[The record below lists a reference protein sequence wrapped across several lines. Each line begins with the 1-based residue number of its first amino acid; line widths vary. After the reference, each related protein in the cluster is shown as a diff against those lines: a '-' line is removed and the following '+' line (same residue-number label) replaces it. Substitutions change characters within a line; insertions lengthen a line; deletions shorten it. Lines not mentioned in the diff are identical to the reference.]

1 MDYNLIKDKYGWCSS
16 WAIWKKRDTNKKEK
30 YGMDD
35 ISFFDNINTN
45 LLNPNII
52 LVGLNISKKLTDEPF
67 SNFHPKHNTA
77 HDYKTRYAL
86 EETLY
91 WGSYM
96 TDIIKDYEDVV
107 SNNVMKYLRD
117 NPEFEKENIDK
128 FKQEII
134 DIGSVNPILIAFG
147 NSSYKILNKYFKDT
161 YKIFKVSHYS
171 SNITKEQL
179 KTEFLNFNL

>member
-1 MDYNLIKDKYGWCSS
+1 MG
-16 WAIWKKRDTNKKEK
+16 
-30 YGMDD
+30 D

-52 LVGLNISKKLTDEPF
+52 LVGLNISKKINESF

-77 HDYKTRYAL
+77 HDYKIRYAL
-86 EETLY
+86 QDTQL

-96 TDIIKDYEDVV
+96 TDIIKDYEEVV
-107 SNNVMKYLRD
+107 GNNVMKYLRD
-117 NPEFEKENIDK
+117 NPKFEKENIEK
-128 FKQEII
+128 FKQELI
-134 DIGSVNPILIAFG
+134 DIGSVNPILIVFG
-147 NSSYKILNKYFKDT
+147 NNSYKILNKYFKDT

-179 KTEFLNFNL
+179 RNAFLNINL